1 MTWRESL
8 LPSWPNCSIKAR
20 DFEIEHRVLT
30 RGRKAVSLHGCFIHS
45 RVNGLSHAVTAI
57 FKAAGAL
64 PSRVSGNFHF
74 QIFILCSHD
83 IKVITYLQH
92 LRAKMNSVYNR
103 EKHTENKSAWS
114 KGAIRHGQLLSW
126 ENILLI
132 FWKELVRACYTST
145 YLPRILNF
153 LRVHYFPIPC
163 WTEAK
168 LSVCRPRYFR
178 HVE

>member
-1 MTWRESL
+1 
-8 LPSWPNCSIKAR
+8 
-20 DFEIEHRVLT
+20 VLT

-114 KGAIRHGQLLSW
+114 KGAIRHGQFRGKIFYLFFEKNLYVRVTRV
-126 ENILLI
+126 LI
-132 FWKELVRACYTST
+132 YLAFLISCVYT
-145 YLPRILNF
+145 IF
-153 LRVHYFPIPC
+153 LF
-163 WTEAK
+163 
-168 LSVCRPRYFR
+168 
-178 HVE
+178 HVELKPSYQFADRDTFATWNKLF